1 MTDVKCIRCGA
12 LTIGATQICK
22 VCEIELNPIRPS
34 TAGAVFYPAYQPGVS
49 SNQASVTIRPFNSIS
64 DVLGPTLLLF
74 TKNFWLI
81 TKITVVIAAPYE
93 IFHALNFTALKFDSQ
108 LAVGI
113 YFLDLLCTILIA
125 PALTYA
131 LMQVMQTGLAPGV
144 NESYRWGFNKLPKL
158 AVCAFAAW
166 ILIGLGTLACVIPGI
181 IIALSLSLVFPI
193 AILEKGSPLEVLQS
207 SYDLTKGHRWKILGA
222 AIVVLILMA
231 TLSLP
236 LEYAGKYLAER
247 DPAFWPAQAWG
258 ALFGSILHQAT
269 MVLSLV
275 TYLSIRALWSQS
287 TQ

>member
-1 MTDVKCIRCGA
+1 MTDCKCIRCGS
-12 LTIGATQICK
+12 LTIGTTQICK

-34 TAGAVFYPAYQPGVS
+34 SAGAVFYPAHPLRG
-49 SNQASVTIRPFNSIS
+49 SNQTTVPIRPFNGIT
-64 DVLGPTLLLF
+64 DVLGPTFLLF

-81 TKITVVIAAPYE
+81 TKITVVITAPFQ
-93 IFHALNFTALKFDSQ
+93 IFSALNSADIEYDAQ
-108 LAVGI
+108 LAFGI
-113 YFLDLLCTILIA
+113 YFLDLVCTILVA

-131 LMQVMQTGLAPGV
+131 LMQVMQTGVAPGV
-144 NESYRWGFNKLPKL
+144 NESYLWGFSKLPKL
-158 AVCAFAAW
+158 GVCALITW
-166 ILIGLGTLACVIPGI
+166 ILIGLGSLACIIPGV

-222 AIVVLILMA
+222 SIVVFILLL

-236 LEYAGKYLAER
+236 LEYGGEHLARLYPTLWPLQAAGAI
-247 DPAFWPAQAWG
+247 
-258 ALFGSILHQAT
+258 FGSIIYQSTL
-269 MVLSLV
+269 VLSLV

>member
-1 MTDVKCIRCGA
+1 MTDFKCIRCGA
-12 LTIGATQICK
+12 LTIGTTQICK

-34 TAGAVFYPAYQPGVS
+34 SAGAVYYPAYQPGIN
-49 SNQASVTIRPFNSIS
+49 SNQASVTILPFNSVT

-81 TKITVVIAAPYE
+81 TKISVVIAAPFE
-93 IFHALNFTALKFDSQ
+93 IFRALSFSDLESDWQ
-108 LAVGI
+108 LAAGI

-125 PALTYA
+125 PALIYA
-131 LMQVMQTGLAPGV
+131 LMQVMQTGVAPGI
-144 NESYRWGFNKLPKL
+144 NESYRWSFSKLPKL
-158 AVCAFAAW
+158 AVCAFITW

-207 SYDLTKGHRWKILGA
+207 SYELTKGHRWKILGA
-222 AIVVLILMA
+222 TIVVLILIG
-231 TLSLP
+231 TLGLP
-236 LEYAGKYLAER
+236 LEYAGTYLAER
-247 DPAFWPAQAWG
+247 DPAFWPAQAAG
-258 ALFGSILHQAT
+258 ALFGSILHQST
-269 MVLSLV
+269 IVLSLV